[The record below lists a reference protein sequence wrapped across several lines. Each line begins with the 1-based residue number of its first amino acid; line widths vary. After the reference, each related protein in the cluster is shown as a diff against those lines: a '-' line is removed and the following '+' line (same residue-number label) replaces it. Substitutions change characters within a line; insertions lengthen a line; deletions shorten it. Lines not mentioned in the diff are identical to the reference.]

1 MTDAAVPRISG
12 MIWTRSVGI
21 LRVWKS
27 RYVRPVGLVVGT
39 AVVTADGIL
48 RYKKKTDA
56 EKTTKIDLV
65 KAFLLVLLQKLMATT
80 ILSYTMDRRK

>member
-27 RYVRPVGLVVGT
+27 RT

>member
-27 RYVRPVGLVVGT
+27 RT

-56 EKTTKIDLV
+56 MYFKNGDSEKTTKIDLV